1 MLSRFSSV
9 NQQLRAAAAEHR
21 YGSLKTFEIENRT
34 ALLWPGYNL
43 TLASLAL
50 DMMHADFD
58 LVTGLL
64 GQPDTVHLAGVDGAD
79 ARGSAATVVLAYPDA
94 FARLSGSALMPQPYG
109 VRGGW
114 RATFT
119 DGLLEYAMRAG
130 FTGQGPATL
139 TEHTSK
145 GERQLELSST
155 SPYDAMIDH
164 VLACLT
170 GDAKNLIE
178 PASALPALELTLQVH
193 EQLNQPQH

>member
-1 MLSRFSSV
+1 
-9 NQQLRAAAAEHR
+9 
-21 YGSLKTFEIENRT
+21 
-34 ALLWPGYNL
+34 
-43 TLASLAL
+43 
-50 DMMHADFD
+50 
-58 LVTGLL
+58 
-64 GQPDTVHLAGVDGAD
+64 
-79 ARGSAATVVLAYPDA
+79 
-94 FARLSGSALMPQPYG
+94 
-109 VRGGW
+109 
-114 RATFT
+114 
-119 DGLLEYAMRAG
+119 MRAG